1 MVRGFISMASKTLVM
16 SNDIRTSWSMLR
28 FVFYEVSLRFLHS
41 MIFWTQQKMTRI
53 SFTSW
58 FCKAEDG
65 HCHTLCT
72 ILWNFRHSRY
82 RCLCCKH
89 ESTNCCWWKVTPVEV
104 GFSYESHD
112 LSGFLWYIPRWL
124 ARFLNH
130 QPYQTELCVDEGK
143 IATSQTSQRCS
154 LYVILQGS

>member
-1 MVRGFISMASKTLVM
+1 MAVNCWQRGEVGVNSCNLKPNGLATWNMGWIVGKNLVHPLFH
-16 SNDIRTSWSMLR
+16 D
-28 FVFYEVSLRFLHS
+28 
-41 MIFWTQQKMTRI
+41 QKMPRI

-58 FCKAEDG
+58 FCQAEDG

-82 RCLCCKH
+82 RWFCCKH
-89 ESTNCCWWKVTPVEV
+89 ESTNYCRWKVTPVEV

-130 QPYQTELCVDEGK
+130 QPYQTELCVWMR
-143 IATSQTSQRCS
+143 ARSQLPRLRQDVA
-154 LYVILQGS
+154 YM